1 MKEAVIFNIQKFCL
15 HDGPGIRTTIFFK
28 GCPLNCWWCHNPESQ
43 SFHREF
49 FYNREN
55 CSGCGRCL
63 QSCPQGAIL
72 ATPRGFLTDVSR
84 CLFCGN
90 CTAVCFNN
98 AREMVGRPYTVH
110 ELVKEIETDRPF
122 YEQSGGG
129 VTLSGGEALCQIDFV
144 VELVKILHQKG
155 ISVALDTC
163 GHLPFSSFAR
173 VLEYVD
179 VFLYDLK
186 LMDEKLHKQYT
197 GQDNQLILENLVR
210 LVNKGAVVHLRI
222 PLLDGINT
230 DDDQIIALIDFVK
243 DLKISRVHLLPYH
256 ATGSYKYTRLQRDYP
271 GHLWCRPTNARLEEI
286 KQLFEANKL
295 NVKIGG

>member
-1 MKEAVIFNIQKFCL
+1 
-15 HDGPGIRTTIFFK
+15 
-28 GCPLNCWWCHNPESQ
+28 
-43 SFHREF
+43 
-49 FYNREN
+49 
-55 CSGCGRCL
+55 
-63 QSCPQGAIL
+63 
-72 ATPRGFLTDVSR
+72 
-84 CLFCGN
+84 
-90 CTAVCFNN
+90 
-98 AREMVGRPYTVH
+98 MVGRPYTVH